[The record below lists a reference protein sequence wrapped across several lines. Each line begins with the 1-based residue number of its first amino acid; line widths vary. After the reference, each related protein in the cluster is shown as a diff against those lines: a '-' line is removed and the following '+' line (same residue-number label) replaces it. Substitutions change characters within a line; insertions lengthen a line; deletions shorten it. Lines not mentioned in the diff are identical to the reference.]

1 MYTVSCATSSL
12 LSAPG
17 ALQRLSICFLR
28 TITDDLVSF
37 SSSSST
43 ASSLRIN
50 ARFSRNKLC
59 IVDSSLPV
67 LMSVRTESSPPPP
80 DRAEERAVDAPA
92 TPERLVATARAE
104 AEGPRA
110 LWRSDTVPRA
120 GARADSRAD
129 SRADPRRVLRAVLTW
144 GEAAAKLRADT
155 TREEIADIPPE
166 AALVSAGLRKGR
178 RSALRQLW
186 VVFTVNIPLS
196 RLPLGLKVTHS
207 FIAIVFGFAP
217 TKVETSYE
225 WFMAMFFSF
234 SMKPRY
240 A

>member
-1 MYTVSCATSSL
+1 
-12 LSAPG
+12 
-17 ALQRLSICFLR
+17 
-28 TITDDLVSF
+28 
-37 SSSSST
+37 
-43 ASSLRIN
+43 
-50 ARFSRNKLC
+50 
-59 IVDSSLPV
+59 
-67 LMSVRTESSPPPP
+67 MSVRTESSPPTP
-80 DRAEERAVDAPA
+80 DRAEDRAVDAPA

-120 GARADSRAD
+120 
-129 SRADPRRVLRAVLTW
+129 VFTW
-144 GEAAAKLRADT
+144 GEAAAELRADT
-155 TREEIADIPPE
+155 TREEIADIPSE